1 MYREQAVAVQNANRK
16 LGNFFEQ
23 MDIRKMSLSNLIAHQ
38 KDINL
43 LVRELKQE
51 TNVPRMQE
59 DGNCR

>member
-1 MYREQAVAVQNANRK
+1 MNEFRED
-16 LGNFFEQ
+16 FFEQ
-23 MDIRKMSLSNLIAHQ
+23 MNIRKMSLNLIAHQ

-59 DGNCR
+59 DGNRR